1 MTLPRRSTP
10 WALPKLLAA
19 NRNALTVYAVLRFL
33 AGDSRRYA
41 TTRQRIADVCG
52 LSLRSIGEAV
62 QALDEAGWLTM
73 NYGRQGLK
81 SWYRLTFPVVG
92 FFPVVRKTYHSKP
105 KSVSKNIPQQTVCC
119 VSKNSTHSLNGVG
132 ASYGP
137 APTPT
142 GGAERTPTQGAV
154 QHLEKTDCGG
164 GPTRPITE
172 ILGITK

>member
-1 MTLPRRSTP
+1 MSRPRRRHP
-10 WALPKLLAA
+10 WALPKLLAG
-19 NRNALTVYAVLRFL
+19 NRNALTVYGTLRWL
-33 AGDSRRYA
+33 SGESRRYA

-62 QALDEAGWLTM
+62 QALDEAGWLTV

-119 VSKNSTHSLNGVG
+119 GTKNIPHTLKGIG
-132 ASYGP
+132 ACT
-137 APTPT
+137 APPLTPT
-142 GGAERTPTQGAV
+142 GGAACTPALV
-154 QHLEKTDCGG
+154 PPVPSDSDA
-164 GPTRPITE
+164 GPVRPIVE
-172 ILGITK
+172 ILGLNNG